1 LKIESG
7 QQLLHYRLIEKIGE
21 GGMGVVWKAV
31 DTTLDREVA
40 IKVLPDMVA
49 AGPERLARFEREAKV
64 LASLNHP
71 NIAAI
76 HGLQEVDGDHFLVL
90 ELIEGE
96 DLAARM
102 SRGAIPVNEAVALAA
117 QIAEALEAAHE
128 SQIVHR
134 DLKPA
139 NVRVTPDGRVKVLDF
154 GLAKVWAPDASDSSL
169 SFSPTITSAMT
180 QAGVILGTAAY
191 MSPEQAR
198 GQDVDKRSDIW
209 AFGVL
214 VYEMLVG
221 VQLFAGETA
230 TDILGAIVHR
240 KPEWESL
247 PKNTP
252 PALVRLLKR
261 CLTMELSERLRDI
274 GEARYAL
281 AHLDDEP
288 LVESATPAVNT
299 TGASRWKLV
308 AGLFFL
314 LSAILVATS
323 LFSGSAPRE
332 VMQLSIE
339 PPEGLRVLSTSERG
353 GQVRISPDGR
363 AITFVA
369 QDDAGETQVWVR
381 PLDARDARPVPGTE
395 GGSRPF
401 WSPDSRS
408 VGFFSGGKLRRVSLD
423 GGGALTVADATS
435 GRGGDWNADGVI
447 VFSPAP
453 GAKLQ
458 RVSAAGGQP
467 VEVTSFAE
475 EENGRESSHREPR
488 FLPDGQHFLYLAQSS
503 EVSGWKVLVGNVDG
517 RAGHFVTTT
526 SGGAFYAEG
535 YLLTLQGTTLVA
547 QKFDSDAFTLS
558 GDPMP
563 VAEDITLDPSYG
575 IGVFS
580 AGPGGL
586 LAYESGSSV
595 NKMLTWVSADGD
607 ELPAFGMTDNYEQFA
622 LSPDASRVAV
632 TIQEAD
638 GLRDVWII
646 DLARGTR
653 TRLTFSSKEQPQE
666 HGEPL
671 WSPDGKWLAYISNRS
686 GNWDVYRKPTDGVGN
701 EELLI
706 SAEADLW
713 CYDWSRDGKYILYGH
728 EIEEHQNSEDLIA
741 FPVSGE
747 GEPVRVTN
755 APFHEWPAVFSPDS
769 RFVAYDSPE
778 SGRREIYV
786 VPFPGLEGRWQVSAE
801 GGRYPHWSPDGSRLY
816 FWNHSRLMMA
826 PVRGEGSTF
835 QVGAVE
841 EVLKVSWGSDAET
854 WAIHPD
860 GDKFLVL
867 APDGR
872 VGKVPTSLFLNW
884 QEELV
889 RR

>member
-1 LKIESG
+1 MKIESG

-21 GGMGVVWKAV
+21 GGMGVVWKAI

-49 AGPERLARFEREAKV
+49 ASPERLARFEREAKV

-76 HGLQEVDGDHFLVL
+76 HGLEEVDGDHFLVL

-96 DLAARM
+96 DLAERM
-102 SRGAIPVNEAVALAA
+102 GRGAIPVDEALRLAA

-128 SQIVHR
+128 NQVVHR

-139 NVRVTPDGRVKVLDF
+139 NVKLTPDGRIKVLDF

-169 SFSPTITSAMT
+169 SFSPTITAAMT

-252 PALVRLLKR
+252 PGLVRLLKR
-261 CLTMELSERLRDI
+261 CLTMELPERLRDI

-281 AHLDDEP
+281 AHLDDEV
-288 LVESATPAVNT
+288 LAESATPKETKTAWP
-299 TGASRWKLV
+299 WKLA

-314 LSAILVATS
+314 LSAILIATAV
-323 LFSGSAPRE
+323 FSGNAPRE
-332 VMQLSIE
+332 VLQVSIE
-339 PPEGLRVLSTSERG
+339 PPEGQRVMSIAERG
-353 GQVRISPDGR
+353 GQVRISPDGGS
-363 AITFVA
+363 ITFVA
-369 QDDAGETQVWVR
+369 QDEAGETQVWVR
-381 PLDARDARPVPGTE
+381 PLDARNARAVPGTE

-408 VGFFSGGKLRRVSLD
+408 IGFFAGGKLRRVSLD
-423 GGGALTVADATS
+423 GGGSLTVADATS
-435 GRGGDWNADGVI
+435 GRGADWSAAGII
-447 VFSPAP
+447 VFAPTP

-458 RVSAAGGQP
+458 RVSAAGGQA
-467 VEVTSFAE
+467 VDVTLFAE
-475 EENGRESSHREPR
+475 EKNGRESSHREPR
-488 FLPDGQHFLYLAQSS
+488 FLPDGEHFLYLAQSS
-503 EVSGWKVLVGNVDG
+503 EVSGWKVFVGNVDG
-517 RAGHFVTTT
+517 AAGHFVTTT
-526 SGGAFYAEG
+526 TGGAFYAEG

-547 QKFDSDAFTLS
+547 QKFDADSFVLS

-563 VAEDITLDPSYG
+563 VAENITIDPNFG

-580 AGPGGL
+580 AGPRGL
-586 LAYESGSSV
+586 LAYESGSTV
-595 NKMLTWVSADGD
+595 NQKLTWVSADGVD
-607 ELPAFGMTDNYEQFA
+607 EQAFGMADNYEQFD

-632 TIQEAD
+632 TIQETD
-638 GLRDVWII
+638 GLRDVWIL
-646 DLARGTR
+646 DLKRGTR
-653 TRLTFSSKEQPQE
+653 TRLTFSSKDQPQE

-671 WSPDGKWLAYISNRS
+671 WSPDGKWIAYISNRS
-686 GNWDVYRKPTDGVGN
+686 GNWDVYRKPTDGVGK

-706 SAEADLW
+706 SAEEDLW
-713 CYDWSRDGKYILYGH
+713 CYDWSQDGKYILYGH
-728 EIEEHQNSEDLIA
+728 EIEEHNNAEDLIA
-741 FPVSGE
+741 FPVSGD
-747 GEPVRVTN
+747 GEPIRVTN
-755 APFHEWPAVFSPDS
+755 APFHEWPGVFSPDS
-769 RFVAYDSPE
+769 RWVAYDSPE
-778 SGRREIYV
+778 SGQREIYV
-786 VPFPGLEGRWQVSAE
+786 VPFPGLEGRWQISAE
-801 GGRYPHWSPDGSRLY
+801 GGRYPRWSPDGSRLY
-816 FWNHSRLMMA
+816 FWSHSRLMMA
-826 PVRGEGSTF
+826 PVQGQGSTF
-835 QVGAVE
+835 EVGVVE
-841 EVLKVSWGSDAET
+841 EVLKVSWGAASET

-867 APDGR
+867 APDGQLGN
-872 VGKVPTSLFLNW
+872 VSISLFLNW
-884 QEELV
+884 QDELG